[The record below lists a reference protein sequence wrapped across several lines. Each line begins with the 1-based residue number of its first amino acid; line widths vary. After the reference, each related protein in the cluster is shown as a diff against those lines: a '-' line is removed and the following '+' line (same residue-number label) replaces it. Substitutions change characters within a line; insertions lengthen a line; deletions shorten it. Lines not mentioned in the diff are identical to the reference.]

1 VNNDTSAADT
11 STREPDSASSPVLE
25 QRHREELDR
34 IAAGAAETGGLLSD
48 LSADGLDEALAV
60 ISQARYEL
68 DLAERQLVRLA
79 RRAGRRWA
87 QIGVQLGI
95 TTGSATRERFDRG
108 Q

>member
-1 VNNDTSAADT
+1 MKHDTP
-11 STREPDSASSPVLE
+11 TREPESVAFPVLE
-25 QRHREELDR
+25 HRHREELDR
-34 IAAGAAETGGLLSD
+34 IAAGVAETASPLRD
-48 LSADGLDEALAV
+48 LSSDGLDEALAL

-79 RRAGRRWA
+79 RRAGRSWA

-95 TTGSATRERFDRG
+95 TTGGATREQFNRS